1 MGGEPFLLFSS
12 PPDWEGAGAFG
23 RRRWH
28 RCRRVH
34 AHVRGWPEAGFAGAS
49 WPFCVAAARLCG
61 VFMLVFAHGM
71 LT

>member
-23 RRRWH
+23 RRRW
-28 RCRRVH
+28 RRRV
-34 AHVRGWPEAGFAGAS
+34 HVRGWPEAGFAGAR